1 MVKVIMAQSL
11 AVKRGYVID
20 DKGRLRRKNVLDKYY
35 EAGVLALIKSPFS
48 AEQRKKAG
56 EILARDYYLGHYNT
70 LQSVKY
76 YESNIKGTGDGGIEM
91 SLYYKNKYLEAI
103 RSIPHEFRE
112 MVYRV
117 CVEDKKLVEEK
128 EKTNKNLTDKNI
140 VFYRKML
147 LVLGLERL
155 LKFYLQKNKKS
166 S

>member
-1 MVKVIMAQSL
+1 MKKNM

-20 DKGRLRRKNVLDKYY
+20 NKGRLRHKTALDKYY
-35 EAGVLALIKSPFS
+35 ESGVLALIQSPFS
-48 AEQRKKAG
+48 AEQRKRAG

-70 LQSVKY
+70 LQSIKY
-76 YESNIKGTGDGGIEM
+76 YESNIKSTGERGIEI

-103 RSIPHEFRE
+103 KSIPHEFRE
-112 MVYRV
+112 AVLRV
-117 CVEDKKLVEEK
+117 CVEDKKLVDKK
-128 EKTNKNLTDKNI
+128 EKTDKNLMDKNI

-155 LKFYLQKNKKS
+155 LKYYLQKNKKS

>member
-1 MVKVIMAQSL
+1 MAKYALEKSE

-20 DKGRLRRKNVLDKYY
+20 NKGRLRRKNVLDKYY
-35 EAGVLALIKSPFS
+35 EEGVLALIKSPFS
-48 AEQRKKAG
+48 AEQRKRAG

-76 YESNIKGTGDGGIEM
+76 YESNIRSTGEGGIEM

-103 RSIPHEFRE
+103 KSIPHEFRE

-117 CVEDKKLVEEK
+117 CVEDKKLVSKQEK
-128 EKTNKNLTDKNI
+128 TDKILTNKNI
-140 VFYRKML
+140 SFYRKML

-155 LKFYLQKNKKS
+155 LKFYLQKNEKS